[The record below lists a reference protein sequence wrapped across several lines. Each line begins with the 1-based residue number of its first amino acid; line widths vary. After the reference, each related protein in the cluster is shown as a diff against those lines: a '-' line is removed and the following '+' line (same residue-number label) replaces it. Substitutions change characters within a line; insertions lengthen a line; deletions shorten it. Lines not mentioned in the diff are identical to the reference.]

1 MKIIA
6 KELKNMT
13 NFEAIKDR
21 VVYKLTRKDEKLA
34 NEVSYVEYLD
44 MMIVFYI
51 KLDKENEYALVTK
64 EIAENF
70 KADTDDL
77 MLAAM
82 ENTPRIL
89 GASVR
94 GIFDAINYSL
104 SKAGS
109 PFLFGELDNID
120 VPLMV
125 LTNNINTY
133 GASTMLYTN
142 LMKGIANRLNKD
154 LYIIPCSI
162 HELILAPV
170 EESQD
175 VNYMIEM
182 ISNVND
188 TELPKEEI
196 LSYSLYQYKRETNEI
211 TIVEKGN

>member
-1 MKIIA
+1 MEIIA

-34 NEVSYVEYLD
+34 NEVAYVDYLD

-51 KLDKENEYALVTK
+51 KLDEKRYALVTK

-70 KADTDDL
+70 QADTDDL

-94 GIFDAINYSL
+94 GIFDTINYAL
-104 SKAGS
+104 SKAGL
-109 PFLFGELDNID
+109 PFLFEMVDNID

-133 GASTMLYTN
+133 GASTMLYTD

-162 HELILAPV
+162 HELILAPI
-170 EESQD
+170 EEGQD

-182 ISNVND
+182 ISNVNE

-196 LSYSLYQYKRETNEI
+196 LSYSLYQYKRETNEV
-211 TIVEKGN
+211 TIVK

>member
-1 MKIIA
+1 MRTFEINLNNLTDFEQVKDKIVYRLA
-6 KELKNMT
+6 K
-13 NFEAIKDR
+13 KDDKILDIMPH
-21 VVYKLTRKDEKLA
+21 V
-34 NEVSYVEYLD
+34 NYLD
-44 MMIVFYI
+44 MIVIFYI
-51 KLDKENEYALVTK
+51 KLDYDHYAQITNDLAAK
-64 EIAENF
+64 LN
-70 KADTDDL
+70 ADTDDL

-94 GIFDAINYSL
+94 GIYDAINYSL

-109 PFLFGELDNID
+109 PFLFEKVDNID

-133 GASTMLYTN
+133 GASTMLYTD
-142 LMKGIANRLNKD
+142 LMKGIANRLNRD
-154 LYIIPCSI
+154 LYIIPCTI

-170 EESQD
+170 EATQD

>member
-1 MKIIA
+1 MR
-6 KELKNMT
+6 T
-13 NFEAIKDR
+13 FEINLNNLTDFEQVKDK
-21 VVYKLTRKDEKLA
+21 VVYRLA
-34 NEVSYVEYLD
+34 NRNDKLIEMMPHVDYLD
-44 MMIVFYI
+44 MTIIFYI
-51 KLDKENEYALVTK
+51 KVDDDHYAQITNDL
-64 EIAENF
+64 AELLN
-70 KADTDDL
+70 ADTDDL

-94 GIFDAINYSL
+94 GIFDQINYSL

-142 LMKGIANRLNKD
+142 LMKEIANRLNTD

-170 EESQD
+170 EAAQD

>member
-13 NFEAIKDR
+13 NFEVIKDR
-21 VVYKLTRKDEKLA
+21 VVYKLTRKDEKVF
-34 NEVSYVEYLD
+34 NEVAYVEYLD
-44 MMIVFYI
+44 MMIIFYI
-51 KLDKENEYALVTK
+51 KLDKENEYAVVTK

-70 KADTDDL
+70 NADTDDL

-94 GIFDAINYSL
+94 GIFDAINYAL
-104 SKAGS
+104 MKAGS
-109 PFLFGELDNID
+109 PFLFEKVDDID
-120 VPLMV
+120 EPLMV
-125 LTNNINTY
+125 LTNNINTH

-142 LMKGIANRLNKD
+142 LLKGIANRLNTD

-170 EESQD
+170 EEVQD
-175 VNYMIEM
+175 VNYIIEM
-182 ISNVND
+182 ISNIND
-188 TELPKEEI
+188 TELPKEQI
-196 LSYSLYQYKRETNEI
+196 LSYSLYQYKRETNEV
-211 TIVEKGN
+211 TIVK

>member
-1 MKIIA
+1 MEIIA

-21 VVYKLTRKDEKLA
+21 VVYKLTRKDEKLT
-34 NEVSYVEYLD
+34 NEVSYVDYLD

-70 KADTDDL
+70 QADTDDL

-82 ENTPRIL
+82 ENTPRIW

-94 GIFDAINYSL
+94 GIFDTINYAL

-109 PFLFGELDNID
+109 PFLFEKVDNID

-133 GASTMLYTN
+133 GASTMLYTD

-162 HELILAPV
+162 HELILAPI
-170 EESQD
+170 EEGQD
-175 VNYMIEM
+175 INYMIEM
-182 ISNVND
+182 ISNVNE
-188 TELPKEEI
+188 TELLKEEI
-196 LSYSLYQYKRETNEI
+196 LSYSLYQYKRETNEV
-211 TIVEKGN
+211 TIVK

>member
-1 MKIIA
+1 MEITA
-6 KELKNMT
+6 KELENMID
-13 NFEAIKDR
+13 FEKVKDR
-21 VVYKLTRKDEKLA
+21 VIYKLVRKDEKIVK
-34 NEVSYVEYLD
+34 EVPYVKYLD
-44 MMIVFYI
+44 MLIVFYI
-51 KLDKENEYALVTK
+51 KLNEKEYALVSNELAK
-64 EIAENF
+64 QF

-94 GIFDAINYSL
+94 GIFDVINYYL
-104 SKAGS
+104 MKAGS
-109 PFLFGELDNID
+109 PFLFEGLDNID

-133 GASTMLYTN
+133 GASTMLYTD
-142 LMKGIANRLNKD
+142 LMKGIANRLNTD
-154 LYIIPCSI
+154 LYIIPCTI

-170 EESQD
+170 DESQD
-175 VNYMIEM
+175 VNSMIEL

-188 TELPKEEI
+188 TELAKEDI
-196 LSYSLYQYKRETNEI
+196 LSYSLYQYKRDTNEI